1 MIFLAVL
8 IIGFNRAE
16 CSAGALWLGGHL
28 AREDTELCCCAIN
41 MQISGGT
48 VVHFC
53 AFASCSEA
61 DLEINE
67 GTVSSMTLN
76 LRANL
81 LYGQDGSCV
90 QSLQSVMLLVRKLLL
105 VPGVFVIPWS
115 KETTLPVRVVLR
127 FSAQCFGKQKYSS
140 VEKAAVLARPGELV
154 LVWLTEF
161 FSKILF
167 L

>member
-1 MIFLAVL
+1 
-8 IIGFNRAE
+8 
-16 CSAGALWLGGHL
+16 
-28 AREDTELCCCAIN
+28 

-48 VVHFC
+48 VVHLC

-81 LYGQDGSCV
+81 LYGRDGSCV

-105 VPGVFVIPWS
+105 VPGVFVIP
-115 KETTLPVRVVLR
+115 
-127 FSAQCFGKQKYSS
+127 
-140 VEKAAVLARPGELV
+140 
-154 LVWLTEF
+154 
-161 FSKILF
+161 
-167 L
+167 